1 MDFIRKHLYQK
12 IDKMSRVSSGKIIV
26 FNNSV
31 KGVLFELS
39 GIKDNEILT
48 YSKWGIE
55 NSIGLDIDLI
65 NSKSLLEIFEK
76 LKNHEYTLI

>member
-1 MDFIRKHLYQK
+1 MDFIREHLYRK
-12 IDKMSRVSSGKIIV
+12 IDKMSRVKSGKIIV
-26 FNNSV
+26 FNNTIN
-31 KGVLFELS
+31 GILFEVS
-39 GIKDNEILT
+39 GIKDNKILT

-76 LKNHEYTLI
+76 LKKHEYTLI

>member
-1 MDFIRKHLYQK
+1 MDFIREHLYRK
-12 IDKMSRVSSGKIIV
+12 IDKMSRVKSGKIIV
-26 FNNSV
+26 FNNTI
-31 KGVLFELS
+31 KGILFEVS
-39 GIKDNEILT
+39 GIKDNKILT

-76 LKNHEYTLI
+76 LKKHEYTLI

>member
-1 MDFIRKHLYQK
+1 MDFIREHLYRK
-12 IDKMSRVSSGKIIV
+12 IDKMSRVKSGKIIV